1 MRRVIYIIFCL
12 LIVLSLSSCNETRA
26 KTLNRIL
33 NTETGDYE
41 NEKIS
46 EERIKEL
53 EEGIEEF
60 FDDVERVVKANAE
73 IGVYYRMLAL
83 EYMDLRMYKFAFDNF
98 EKSMEYYPSN
108 PVLSYYAG
116 ICKAN
121 IARAAV
127 DDKQRLLLFR
137 EAEAY
142 YKAAVKIR
150 SGYSDALYA
159 LSVLYMFDFNSPE
172 EARPLLEKL
181 ISLDPKNWEAMSL
194 YARYKVVAG
203 DLDSAI
209 DLYNKISE
217 EAWDEEMKEQA
228 GFNRDELLAGRQ

>member
-1 MRRVIYIIFCL
+1 
-12 LIVLSLSSCNETRA
+12 
-26 KTLNRIL
+26 
-33 NTETGDYE
+33 
-41 NEKIS
+41 
-46 EERIKEL
+46 
-53 EEGIEEF
+53 
-60 FDDVERVVKANAE
+60 
-73 IGVYYRMLAL
+73 
-83 EYMDLRMYKFAFDNF
+83 
-98 EKSMEYYPSN
+98 MEYYPSN